1 MTITVFKKKV
11 TPKNGNKPFNKY
23 ITTLTNKQGES
34 IYTEIRFADGVTIPK
49 DFPCVLDIEKSKAN
63 LSKKSNTVTDKETG
77 KEKTYTRYTLW
88 VNEIEKVSEYID
100 HSLDDFE

>member
-1 MTITVFKKKV
+1 MIITVFKKKV

-34 IYTEIRFADGVTIPK
+34 IYTEIRFADGVTIPST
-49 DFPCVLDIEKSKAN
+49 FPCVVEIEKSKAN
-63 LSKKSNTVTDKETG
+63 LSTKTNKVTNEQGEEKEF
-77 KEKTYTRYTLW
+77 TRHTLW
-88 VNEIEKVSEYID
+88 VNEIKSVSEYID